1 VQEAWAALLARF
13 KDEKLSGFVLVQQEA
28 PRWMSV
34 KAAKEKLL
42 PHLAKIK
49 GTARKSQ
56 PVAA

>member
-1 VQEAWAALLARF
+1 
-13 KDEKLSGFVLVQQEA
+13 
-28 PRWMSV
+28 V